1 MIESLTGTH
10 GDWAVAI
17 ARIVLGIV
25 FFAHGA
31 QKMLGWY
38 GGPGLASS
46 MRTFTEHL
54 HLPSTMAFLVI
65 AGELI
70 SGIGLI
76 VGLFSR
82 IAALVIVLTMVGAIA
97 TVHFR
102 FGLFLNWV
110 GSQEGHGIEYHLLAI
125 ALAQRGKTQDNDQ
138 SNCDLDC
145 SPDARTAYD
154 LVAMVGLP
162 RLDGSPG
169 ILHAPPGTPLRPDN
183 YPASTRHIGYC
194 VADGI
199 GRDAPNG
206 PALTRC
212 AAWDFRRRTRLSHQL
227 WLGCVYGRWT
237 SRQGRYG
244 ESTIG

>member
-54 HLPSTMAFLVI
+54 HLPSTLAFLVI
-65 AGELI
+65 AGELL

-82 IAALVIVLTMVGAIA
+82 IAALVIALTMVGAIA

-102 FGLFLNWV
+102 FGLFLNWF
-110 GSQEGHGIEYHLLAI
+110 GNQEGHGIEYHPLTI
-125 ALAQRGKTQDNDQ
+125 ALALIVGVQGAGAFSLDRIVYEHASGLEQ
-138 SNCDLDC
+138 SI
-145 SPDARTAYD
+145 A
-154 LVAMVGLP
+154 G
-162 RLDGSPG
+162 
-169 ILHAPPGTPLRPDN
+169 
-183 YPASTRHIGYC
+183 
-194 VADGI
+194 
-199 GRDAPNG
+199 GR
-206 PALTRC
+206 
-212 AAWDFRRRTRLSHQL
+212 Q
-227 WLGCVYGRWT
+227 
-237 SRQGRYG
+237 
-244 ESTIG
+244 